1 MINAN
6 YYFIRVQIIKC
17 APIMAVNK
25 MMHIFQMDV
34 FPVKTGARVHGFM
47 CYFVLLSMKK
57 QNKDPSIQW
66 KWKFDVYKQRM

>member
-17 APIMAVNK
+17 APIMAVNR

-47 CYFVLLSMKK
+47 CYFLLLELSMKK
-57 QNKDPSIQW
+57 KERSIQW
-66 KWKFDVYKQRM
+66 K